1 MQETVFRSYLCFMAT
16 CLLTLSSG
24 MTAEND
30 EYSIQR
36 SALQDDLPDISIWK
50 GALEEAYQRHF
61 NELEAEEERV
71 LSQIKALQMQRQ
83 DISARKRSHV
93 HCLVNLIACYRKRK

>member
-1 MQETVFRSYLCFMAT
+1 MQEPVFKIYLCFMAT
-16 CLLTLSSG
+16 CLLTFTSG
-24 MTAEND
+24 LTAEND
-30 EYSIQR
+30 EYNIQR
-36 SALQDDLPDISIWK
+36 SAIQDELPDISIWK
-50 GALEEAYQRHF
+50 GALDEAYQRHL

-71 LSQIKALQMQRQ
+71 LSQIKALQLQKM